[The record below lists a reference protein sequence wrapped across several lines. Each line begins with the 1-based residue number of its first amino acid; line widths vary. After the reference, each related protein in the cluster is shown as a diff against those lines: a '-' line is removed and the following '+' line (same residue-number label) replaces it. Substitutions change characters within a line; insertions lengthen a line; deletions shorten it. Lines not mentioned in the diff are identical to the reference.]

1 MQTYTVNTGAL
12 RRRYER
18 NYRAVIYSPKVY
30 LIKFKGDIQT
40 LDTIGLTI
48 DNNFI
53 TTDSLN
59 ISISTATT
67 TNNNKGF

>member
-1 MQTYTVNTGAL
+1 MNETIEQLV
-12 RRRYER
+12 
-18 NYRAVIYSPKVY
+18 YSPKVY
-30 LIKFKGDIQT
+30 LIKFKWLQT

>member
-12 RRRYER
+12 SEDM
-18 NYRAVIYSPKVY
+18 NETIEQLIYSPKVY

-48 DNNFI
+48 D
-53 TTDSLN
+53 TTLSQL
-59 ISISTATT
+59 IV
-67 TNNNKGF
+67 